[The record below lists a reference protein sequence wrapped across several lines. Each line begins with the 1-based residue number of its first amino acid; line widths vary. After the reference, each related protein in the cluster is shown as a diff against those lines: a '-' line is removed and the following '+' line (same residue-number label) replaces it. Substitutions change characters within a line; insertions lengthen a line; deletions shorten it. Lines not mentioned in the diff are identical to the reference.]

1 MAKGTL
7 ALLAGIPG
15 SPSKGGAPGKPS
27 GEDTS
32 PKRMAAQDML
42 DAFESGDA
50 AALETAFQRMYDAC
64 ALEKPADDEY
74 ETGDEEI

>member
-15 SPSKGGAPGKPS
+15 SPSKGGAPGKP
-27 GEDTS
+27 GGDDTS
-32 PKRMAAQDML
+32 PKRMAAQDMI

-50 AALETAFQRMYDAC
+50 SALEAAFTRMYNAC
-64 ALEKPADDEY
+64 AADKPAVDEY
-74 ETGDEEI
+74 ETDEEL